1 MTVDLSRLD
10 VSAPELER
18 RIAHQQAVLTLL
30 VARAQSP
37 LDHESDRIAYALDVR
52 LIETHATVASDA
64 DYPGWAE
71 RIAVLQAANRSA
83 TKEA

>member
-1 MTVDLSRLD
+1 MTRPIEPLAD
-10 VSAPELER
+10 VE
-18 RIAHQQAVLTLL
+18 AHMAEQKAIAVLLT
-30 VARAQSP
+30 ARVRSG
-37 LDHESDRIAYALDVR
+37 DSGDRIAYALDVR